1 MKSLRWVRVRLGVIS
16 VHSSCRSKESKSNNQ
31 PEESE
36 GSESSVRTSSA
47 IVREGF
53 VIVVI
58 RWASSFVQWVVL
70 RNMVRD
76 TGSDKLKESMIDQDE
91 SEIIRR
97 LNLLVSKKTV
107 RKNFERSLKIRF
119 GISSEDRSL

>member
-1 MKSLRWVRVRLGVIS
+1 MFESANRFAIAHVVCELLRWVRVRLGVIS

-36 GSESSVRTSSA
+36 GSESRVRTSSA
-47 IVREGF
+47 IVQEGF

-76 TGSDKLKESMIDQDE
+76 TGSDKLRYSMIDQ
-91 SEIIRR
+91 
-97 LNLLVSKKTV
+97 
-107 RKNFERSLKIRF
+107 
-119 GISSEDRSL
+119 